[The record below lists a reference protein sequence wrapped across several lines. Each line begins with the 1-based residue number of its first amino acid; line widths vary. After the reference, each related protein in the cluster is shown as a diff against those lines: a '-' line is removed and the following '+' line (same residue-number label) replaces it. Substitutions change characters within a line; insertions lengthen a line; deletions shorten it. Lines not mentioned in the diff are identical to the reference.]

1 MDSKSNN
8 EYDALVGYQNLRPY
22 IVYVCVRVH
31 LIVFFPFFLPKF
43 GKYLESKMQNNFHEK
58 YL

>member
-1 MDSKSNN
+1 MKSNN
-8 EYDALVGYQNLRPY
+8 AYNILVVYRNLRPY
-22 IVYVCVRVH
+22 CMYVCVRVH
-31 LIVFFPFFLPKF
+31 LIDVFPFFLPKF